1 MAESEETTLKKPN
14 VTFLYMIFGITFV
27 AAILMGNILASKQL
41 DLGIGATP
49 AGILVFP
56 MTYIMSDI
64 VAEVYGFKAMRKII
78 WIGFAFTI
86 IQSVLMMLAAVL
98 PAPIWFTNTK
108 GFEMIAMQSPR
119 ILLGQILAYLCGE
132 WLNATVISKM
142 KFLHFQKT
150 NSKKAF
156 SVRAVV
162 STIFG
167 EFTDSIIFIPIAFL
181 GVNPLNTIVTTII
194 LQATLKIAYEIIMLP
209 FTNWFVNKVKKHEN
223 VDNVDV
229 NISYK
234 IIG

>member
-1 MAESEETTLKKPN
+1 MQKKQP
-14 VTFLYMIFGITFV
+14 VTMLYMIFAITFV
-27 AAILMGNILASKQL
+27 AAILMGNVLASKQINL
-41 DLGIGATP
+41 FFGATP

-86 IQSVLMMLAAVL
+86 IQSLLLMLAAVL

-194 LQATLKIAYEIIMLP
+194 LQATIKISYEIIMLP
-209 FTNWFVNKVKKHEN
+209 FTNWLVKRVKEREEIDQ
-223 VDNVDV
+223 VDMG
-229 NISYK
+229 ISYK
-234 IIG
+234 LIG